1 MRASVCCFAAWL
13 SAFTRL
19 RSLIEYAMRLWVCTI
34 SKRYVQQYDERSFWL
49 RWGCCFRSC
58 LYGEETLLMGAA
70 DEESALQLLRDKKR
84 TVQSPLLPGAA
95 GAMSAAKSASVG
107 GGGGGSSSSNLTP
120 GQLADQ
126 QTLAKK
132 QGQSMDLKARLMRS
146 RIPTK
151 QELRVLRNKSRIMF
165 ALSSSSVTDV
175 LTMLPVVIWAVTGGS
190 ADVFGIGSQNLLPAA
205 LRIIRLLRLTK
216 FARYMEGIRLLVAV
230 AVEKRTEMATGF
242 LLCIMVAIVMSG
254 GVFLVETSANPEQ
267 FIDFFSAVYYSIIT
281 LSTVGY
287 GDKFP
292 ITQTGRILGGLGA
305 LMGIGLFTLPSSI
318 ITSGFEEKSE
328 REYTSRRDG
337 LDMIDIVQR
346 RWELRQAISWWRYAA
361 RMQVMAE
368 EHMLRKSAL
377 EVLREHRSAA
387 LLSEGDFDMD
397 ENDSGALDGVDGNS
411 EESKSGA
418 VRGHRDSMATAMG
431 GLADSVS
438 VLAGMRGP
446 PSPRGK
452 QRRGSMGL
460 SMRSGGALDA
470 QSTMAI
476 SGIARTGLSEEEQLE
491 AIMTQLKPLRS
502 QTEERRL
509 AKALQLLDVCN
520 GDVGEALMI
529 LSEVMSGAAAAAIQ
543 VGDSRVG
550 GNSTLKLKK

>member
-1 MRASVCCFAAWL
+1 
-13 SAFTRL
+13 
-19 RSLIEYAMRLWVCTI
+19 MRLWVCTI
-34 SKRYVQQYDERSFWL
+34 SKRYVQQYDESSFWM

-58 LYGEETLLMGAA
+58 LYGEEMILMGAA
-70 DEESALQLLRDKKR
+70 DEEAALKMLKDKKR
-84 TVQSPLLPGAA
+84 SVQSPLLPGAA
-95 GAMSAAKSASVG
+95 GAMSAAKTSSAG
-107 GGGGGSSSSNLTP
+107 GGGGGGAAAPGKLTP
-120 GQLADQ
+120 SQIADHQALAR
-126 QTLAKK
+126 K
-132 QGQSMDLKARLMRS
+132 QGQSMDLKARIMRS

-151 QELRVLRNKSRIMF
+151 QELRTLRNKSRLMF
-165 ALSSSSVTDV
+165 ALSFSSLVDV
-175 LTMLPVVIWAVTGGS
+175 LTMMPVAIWALSGG
-190 ADVFGIGSQNLLPAA
+190 AVDVFGVGAFNLLPAA
-205 LRIIRLLRLTK
+205 MRIIRLLRLTK

-377 EVLREHRSAA
+377 EVLRDHRSNSM
-387 LLSEGDFDMD
+387 LNDGDFDMD
-397 ENDSGALDGVDGNS
+397 ENDSGVLDNLDANS
-411 EESKSGA
+411 EESKSTA
-418 VRGHRDSMATAMG
+418 VRGHRDSMATMG
-431 GLADSVS
+431 GGLGDSVS
-438 VLAGMRGP
+438 VLGGLRAP

-452 QRRGSMGL
+452 QRRGSMGF
-460 SMRSGGALDA
+460 SVRSSALDA
-470 QSTMAI
+470 QSTLAI
-476 SGIARTGLSEEEQLE
+476 SGIARTALSEEDQLE
-491 AIMTQLKPLRS
+491 AIMAQLKPLRS

>member
-1 MRASVCCFAAWL
+1 
-13 SAFTRL
+13 
-19 RSLIEYAMRLWVCTI
+19 MRLWVCTI
-34 SKRYVQQYDERSFWL
+34 SKRYVQQYDEASFWL

-58 LYGEETLLMGAA
+58 LYGEELTLMGAA
-70 DEESALQLLRDKKR
+70 DEATAVKLLADKKR
-84 TVQSPLLPGAA
+84 SVQSPLLPGAA
-95 GAMSAAKSASVG
+95 GAMSAAKAPG
-107 GGGGGSSSSNLTP
+107 GAAGGSATPSSKLTP
-120 GQLADQ
+120 QQLAEQ
-126 QTLAKK
+126 QALARK
-132 QGQSMDLKARLMRS
+132 QGQSMDLKARIMRS

-151 QELRVLRNKSRIMF
+151 QELRSLRNKSRIMF
-165 ALSSSSVTDV
+165 AVSTSSMIDIA
-175 LTMLPVVIWAVTGGS
+175 TMLPVVIWAVSGGA
-190 ADVFGIGSQNLLPAA
+190 ADVFGVGSLNLFPAA
-205 LRIIRLLRLTK
+205 MRIVRLLRLCK

-377 EVLREHRSAA
+377 EVLREHRSNLA
-387 LLSEGDFDMD
+387 LTEGDYDMD
-397 ENDSGALDGVDGNS
+397 ENDSGALENLDGDS
-411 EESKSGA
+411 QESKSAA
-418 VRGHRDSMATAMG
+418 VRGHRDSMATSMG
-431 GLADSVS
+431 GGLGDSIS
-438 VLAGMRGP
+438 VMGGGARGP
-446 PSPRGK
+446 PSPRAK
-452 QRRGSMGL
+452 QRRGSMGF
-460 SMRSGGALDA
+460 SVRTNALDA

-476 SGIARTGLSEEEQLE
+476 SGIARTMLSEEEQLE
-491 AIMTQLKPLRS
+491 AIMAQLKPQRS

-543 VGDSRVG
+543 VGDSRANG
-550 GNSTLKLKK
+550 SSSLKLKK